1 VIMMLAYVKSDIGM
15 VRKANE
21 DSFAFEPPHLFVV
34 ADGMGGHVAGE
45 VASNIAAATVKEYVL
60 RNLGDVH
67 PRQLLE
73 QAILQANQEIF
84 EKAQN
89 HAEYAGMGTT
99 VTAAILDESN
109 IFWGHVGDSRLYY
122 ANNDVLEQLTSDHSL
137 VWELIKA
144 GTISKEEALVHP
156 QRNILTRAVG
166 TSEHLR
172 VETGAYQYHPGD
184 KVLLCTDGLTNMVG
198 EDELALAMV
207 NNTQDGQ
214 LILDGLIEKANNAG
228 GNDNITAILIAL

>member
-1 VIMMLAYVKSDIGM
+1 MLAYVKSDIGM

-45 VASNIAAATVKEYVL
+45 VASSIAATIVKEYVQ

-84 EKAQN
+84 EKAQTN
-89 HAEYAGMGTT
+89 PEYAGMGTT
-99 VTAAILDESN
+99 VTAAILDEAN

-122 ANNDVLEQLTSDHSL
+122 VYNNVLEQLTSDHSL
-137 VWELIKA
+137 VWELVNA
-144 GTISKEEALVHP
+144 GTISREEALVHP

-172 VETGAYQYHPGD
+172 VETGAYQYHPGG

-198 EDELALAMV
+198 EDELALALV
-207 NNTQDGQ
+207 SNTQDGQ
-214 LILDGLIEKANNAG
+214 RILDGLIEKANNAG

>member
-1 VIMMLAYVKSDIGM
+1 MMLAYVKSDIGM

-45 VASNIAAATVKEYVL
+45 VASSIAAATVKEYVL

-198 EDELALAMV
+198 EDELALAMG

>member
-1 VIMMLAYVKSDIGM
+1 MMLAYVKSDIGM

-45 VASNIAAATVKEYVL
+45 VASSIAASTIKEYVL

-84 EKAQN
+84 EKSQT
-89 HAEYAGMGTT
+89 HVEYAGMGTT
-99 VTAAILDESN
+99 VTAAILDETN

-122 ANNDVLEQLTSDHSL
+122 GYHDKLEQLSSDHSL

-144 GTISKEEALVHP
+144 GTISKDEALTHP
-156 QRNILTRAVG
+156 QRNLLTRAVG

-172 VETGAYQYHPGD
+172 VETGAYQYAAGG

-198 EDELALAMV
+198 EDELALALLSSE
-207 NNTQDGQ
+207 QDGQ
-214 LILDGLIEKANNAG
+214 LILDGLIEKANHAG
-228 GNDNITAILIAL
+228 GSDNITAILIAL

>member
-1 VIMMLAYVKSDIGM
+1 MMLAYVKSDIGM

>member
-1 VIMMLAYVKSDIGM
+1 MLAYVKSDIGM

-45 VASNIAAATVKEYVL
+45 VASSIAAATVKEYVL

-84 EKAQN
+84 EKAQT

-172 VETGAYQYHPGD
+172 VETGAYQYHSGD

-198 EDELALAMV
+198 EDELALALV

>member
-1 VIMMLAYVKSDIGM
+1 VLAYVKSDIGM

-45 VASNIAAATVKEYVL
+45 VASSIAATIVKEYVQ

-84 EKAQN
+84 EKAQTN
-89 HAEYAGMGTT
+89 PEYAGMGTT
-99 VTAAILDESN
+99 VTAAILDEAN

-122 ANNDVLEQLTSDHSL
+122 VYNNVLEQLTSDHSL
-137 VWELIKA
+137 VWELVNA
-144 GTISKEEALVHP
+144 GTISREEALVHP

-172 VETGAYQYHPGD
+172 VETGAYQYHPGG

-198 EDELALAMV
+198 EDELALALV
-207 NNTQDGQ
+207 SNTQDGQ
-214 LILDGLIEKANNAG
+214 RILDGLIEKANNAG

>member
-1 VIMMLAYVKSDIGM
+1 M

-45 VASNIAAATVKEYVL
+45 VASSIAAATVKEYVL

>member
-45 VASNIAAATVKEYVL
+45 VASSIAAATVKEYVL

>member
-1 VIMMLAYVKSDIGM
+1 MLAYVKSDIGM

-45 VASNIAAATVKEYVL
+45 VASSIAATTVKEYVL

-84 EKAQN
+84 EKAQTN
-89 HAEYAGMGTT
+89 ADYAGMGTT

-122 ANNDVLEQLTSDHSL
+122 VNNDVLEQLTSDHSL

-172 VETGAYQYHPGD
+172 VETGAYQYHSGG

-198 EDELALAMV
+198 EDELALALV
-207 NNTQDGQ
+207 SNTQDGQ
-214 LILDGLIEKANNAG
+214 IILDGLIEKANNAG

>member
-1 VIMMLAYVKSDIGM
+1 MMLAYVKSDIGM

-45 VASNIAAATVKEYVL
+45 VASSIAAATVKEYVL

-122 ANNDVLEQLTSDHSL
+122 ANNDGLEQLTSDHSL

-207 NNTQDGQ
+207 NNAQDGQ

>member
-1 VIMMLAYVKSDIGM
+1 MMLAYVKSDIGM

-45 VASNIAAATVKEYVL
+45 VASSIAAATVKEYVL